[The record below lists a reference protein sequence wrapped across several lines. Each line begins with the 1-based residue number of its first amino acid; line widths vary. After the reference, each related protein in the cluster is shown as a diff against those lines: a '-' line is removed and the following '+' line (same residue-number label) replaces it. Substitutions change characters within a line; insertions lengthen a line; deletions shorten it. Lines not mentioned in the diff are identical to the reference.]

1 MKPMVIL
8 TGPTAVGKTDL
19 SIKLA
24 KRINGEIISADALQ
38 VYRYMDIGTAKVTKK
53 EMDGVKHYLIDVLE
67 PTEDFNAARFKQ
79 MADEAVSEIY
89 KKGKI
94 PIITGGTGFYI
105 QAVLYDI
112 DFDGSFDEE
121 SEKKQSGLRDKFNRM
136 LEEYGKEYIHDK
148 LREVDEKSAE
158 SIHPNNTQRV
168 IRALEYYYSTG
179 QKFSVH
185 NEQQREKSSDYN
197 FAYFVLN
204 DDRKRLYDRIDKRVD
219 IMFDNG
225 LLDEMRMLLDKGLKY
240 ENQSMQ
246 AIGYRELFDYF
257 NNEQSLEET
266 KELIKQN
273 SRRYAK
279 RQLTWFRRE
288 RDVDW
293 INYPDFDYSK
303 EKILDYIVDTL
314 HKRNIVDSLDKRN
327 IVEE

>member
-1 MKPMVIL
+1 MKPLVIL

-19 SIKLA
+19 SIQLA
-24 KRINGEIISADALQ
+24 KRINGEIVSADALQ
-38 VYRYMDIGTAKVTKK
+38 VYRYMDIGTAKVTRE
-53 EMDGVKHYLIDVLE
+53 EMDGVRHYLIDVLE
-67 PTEDFNAARFKQ
+67 PTEEFNAAMFKK
-79 MADEAVSEIY
+79 MADEAISEIY
-89 KKGKI
+89 SRGKI
-94 PIITGGTGFYI
+94 PVITGGTGFYI

-112 DFDGSFDEE
+112 DFDSDNVDERAGD
-121 SEKKQSGLRDKFNRM
+121 EKRDILRKQFCEM
-136 LEEYGKEYIHDK
+136 LEKNGRQYIHDK
-148 LREVDEKSAE
+148 LREVDEESAE

-204 DDRKRLYDRIDKRVD
+204 DDRKRLYDRIDRRVD
-219 IMFDNG
+219 IMFDMG
-225 LLDEMRMLLDKGLKY
+225 LLDEMKLLMDKGLRY

-257 NNEQSLEET
+257 NGSRDLDET

-288 RDVDW
+288 RNVDW

-303 EKILDYIVDTL
+303 EKILDYMVDEL
-314 HKRNIVDSLDKRN
+314 RKRK
-327 IVEE
+327 IVEG